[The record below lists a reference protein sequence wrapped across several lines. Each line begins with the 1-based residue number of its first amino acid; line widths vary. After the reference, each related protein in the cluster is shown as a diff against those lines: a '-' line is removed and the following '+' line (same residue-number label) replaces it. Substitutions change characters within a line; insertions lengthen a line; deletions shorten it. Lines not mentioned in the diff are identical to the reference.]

1 MNRQLA
7 LQRGFQALEDE
18 LSAFARGSVRRE
30 RRTRNR
36 PRVQGSWRDQ
46 GKGECFTRTNASGG
60 RYVVCNDPPRGSR
73 GQKGVYDIN
82 NRNVRGDEDQKGR
95 DKTKAIKNN
104 RSVMKKYDAEGRV
117 EDLDEEIYFT
127 PLREEGGFVVLG
139 RGLNTAGTAKNPDGI
154 SENVDT
160 VNTIRVPKDEFNA
173 QYRVM
178 RGFTNP
184 DDKYNDLAPAEYEL
198 QEDPDKGGRKAREEE
213 IDKLEKKIDKKYDE
227 AREEFGDEQF
237 GARYDEYI
245 RFQEREIEPLQ
256 ERQRRLRE
264 EIVERRPSRTTAL
277 TPAQEA
283 IKLQR
288 EVRGER
294 LRQEEQQERVDEF
307 VREAQELGGGR
318 EGFRRRQRRRELG
331 RQAIRKIKLTQQD
344 RLDRE
349 QRRRDLVESFEDK
362 VKDLRRL
369 REGIY
374 QFTTEGKQEID
385 KLEREV
391 GQELDRRQRIEREKR
406 EEEER
411 REQRE
416 AEEYRRQQD
425 AEALELGRR
434 TLRDRAAGI
443 LTETQY
449 YSIPNKDFVSDL
461 RTSGNREIPMY
472 YQEGIDKA
480 RAELSEVRE
489 EEKEEKKEKKEKKKK
504 KKDKRKKSS
513 KEKDKERAKEEQ
525 GEDFD
530 EEDWEDDYEEYLE
543 NKKQFDENKEAFR
556 KEPLVKRYNELLNQV
571 SDLQN
576 STNLSLQILEE
587 INKDTGVKERYGL
600 VDYKGQQFKIR
611 RAKNDAVEYG
621 YDGTPIEGTLLGVSL
636 RGTID
641 KLEKIIAL

>member
-18 LSAFARGSVRRE
+18 LGAFARGSVRRQ

-73 GQKGVYDIN
+73 GQKGVYDVN

-104 RSVMKKYDAEGRV
+104 RSVMRKYDAEGRV

-237 GARYDEYI
+237 GERYDEYI
-245 RFQEREIEPLQ
+245 RFQEREIEPLID
-256 ERQRRLRE
+256 RQRRLRE

-362 VKDLRRL
+362 VDDLRRL
-369 REGIY
+369 REG

-385 KLEREV
+385 KLEKEV
-391 GQELDRRQRIEREKR
+391 GQELDRRQRIEREER

-411 REQRE
+411 RQQRI
-416 AEEYRRQQD
+416 EEEETRRQD

-449 YSIPNKDFVSDL
+449 YSRLGDNEPTNAADITG
-461 RTSGNREIPMY
+461 RRIPMFW
-472 YQEGIDKA
+472 QEGIDKA
-480 RAELSEVRE
+480 RAELRE
-489 EEKEEKKEKKEKKKK
+489 EEKEEKKEKKKEKKP
-504 KKDKRKKSS
+504 KRKLSS
-513 KEKDKERAKEEQ
+513 KEKHKKRAKKEQ

-530 EEDWEDDYEEYLE
+530 EEDWEDEYEEYLE
-543 NKKQFDENKEAFR
+543 NKKSYKENKEAFN
-556 KEPLVKRYNELLNQV
+556 KEPIVKRFNALLEQLD
-571 SDLQN
+571 DLQK
-576 STNLSLQILEE
+576 TLPEAERAELQIVED
-587 INKDTGVKERYGL
+587 INKDTGVKEKYVL

-611 RAKNDAVEYG
+611 KPSLDAIEYG
-621 YDGTPIEGTLLGVSL
+621 YDGTMEGTLLEISIK
-636 RGTID
+636 GTID
-641 KLEKIIAL
+641 RLEKIIAL